1 MAWRITCGGEQWLVS
16 PLARTVVSGTDCSEP
31 EDVRT
36 TGSGAGAVMDLR
48 AHEEQN
54 HFGLLHR
61 LRFHIQMISLQT
73 IF

>member
-1 MAWRITCGGEQWLVS
+1 MS

-36 TGSGAGAVMDLR
+36 TGSDAGAVMDLR

-54 HFGLLHR
+54 HFEFLHR
-61 LRFHIQMISLQT
+61 LRFRNQIISLQAVL
-73 IF
+73 FLMEPS